1 MAEQKPVV
9 YLLRG
14 DDREGIESIL
24 RDFYQRLGAPDMAE
38 MNTTRL
44 EGKST
49 SLNDLRS
56 AALAMPFLTE
66 RRLVI
71 VEDALQP
78 YKGPGKQK
86 AQEELKT
93 LLDSLPQTTALVL
106 IIPDSRR
113 YKRGTFEWETLKG
126 KHWLMK
132 WVDAAKERAYVYD
145 CALPSEAEMVNWVR
159 TKAVEIGGSFSPEA
173 AKVLVDFVSN
183 NTQRASREIEKLL
196 TFVAFQRPVD
206 AQDVRELTSQDQQAN
221 IFDMVD
227 AIGSRDGQK
236 ALKLLHILLDEGDL
250 LQIFGMVTRQFRL
263 LIQAREI
270 LDSGGSEDGVR
281 SQLNLHPYVAQKMTL
296 QVQQFSLA
304 ALDDIYQQLLKID
317 VDGKSG
323 GMPVDLALDV
333 LIARLAS

>member
-1 MAEQKPVV
+1 MPDEKPIV

-14 DDREGIESIL
+14 DDREEIETKLS
-24 RDFYQRLGAPDMAE
+24 DFTQRLGTPDMAE

-44 EGKST
+44 QGKST
-49 SLNDLRS
+49 SLNDLRA

-71 VEDALQP
+71 VEDALAP
-78 YKGPGKQK
+78 YKGSGKQK
-86 AQEELKT
+86 TREELLA

-106 IIPDSRR
+106 ILPDSRR
-113 YKRGTFEWETLKG
+113 YRRGGYEWESLKDS
-126 KHWLMK
+126 HWMIK
-132 WVDAAKERAYVYD
+132 WAVNARPRALILD

-159 TKAVEIGGSFSPEA
+159 GKAVELGGSFSPGA
-173 AKVLVDFVSN
+173 AAILAEYVGN
-183 NTQRASREIEKLL
+183 NTQRATREIEKLL
-196 TFVAFQRPVD
+196 TYVAFQRPVD
-206 AQDVRELTSQDQQAN
+206 DDDVRRLTSQDQEGD
-221 IFDMVD
+221 IFGMVD
-227 AIGSRDGQK
+227 AIGSRNGK
-236 ALKLLHILLDEGDL
+236 EALRLLHILLEDGEL

-281 SQLNLHPYVAQKMTL
+281 SQLNLHPWVAQKVTA
-296 QVQQFSLA
+296 QARQFNLSG
-304 ALDDIYQQLLKID
+304 LDEIYQQLLKID

-333 LIARLAS
+333 LIARLAG

>member
-1 MAEQKPVV
+1 MPEEKPIV

-14 DDREGIESIL
+14 DDREEIESKL
-24 RDFYQRLGAPDMAE
+24 RDFYQRLGTPDMAE

-44 EGKST
+44 EGKAA
-49 SLNDLRS
+49 SLNNLRS

-71 VEDALQP
+71 VEDALAL

-86 AQEELKT
+86 NRKDLLA

-106 IIPDSRR
+106 VIPDSRR
-113 YKRGTFEWETLKG
+113 YRRGGYEWETLKDS
-126 KHWLMK
+126 HWIMK
-132 WVDAAKERAYVYD
+132 WVAAASPRALVLD
-145 CALPSEAEMVNWVR
+145 CALPSQSEMVNWVR
-159 TKAVEIGGSFSPEA
+159 GKAVELGGNFSPGA
-173 AKVLVDFVSN
+173 AAILAEYVGN
-183 NTQRASREIEKLL
+183 NTQRASREVEKLL
-196 TFVAFQRPVD
+196 TYVAFQRPVD
-206 AQDVRELTSQDQQAN
+206 DDDVRRLTSQDQEGD
-221 IFDMVD
+221 IFGMVD
-227 AIGSRDGQK
+227 ALGSRDGK
-236 ALKLLHILLDEGDL
+236 EALRLLHILLEEGEV

-270 LDSGGSEDGVR
+270 LDSGGSEDGIR
-281 SQLNLHPYVAQKMTL
+281 SQLSLHPWVAQKVTI
-296 QVQQFSLA
+296 QARQFSMS
-304 ALDDIYQQLLKID
+304 ALDNIYQHLLKID

>member
-1 MAEQKPVV
+1 MSEEKPIV

-14 DDREGIESIL
+14 DDREEIESKL
-24 RDFYQRLGAPDMAE
+24 SDFYQRLGTPDMAE

-71 VEDALQP
+71 VEDALAP
-78 YKGPGKQK
+78 YNGPGKQK
-86 AQEELKT
+86 AREDLLS

-106 IIPDSRR
+106 LIPDSRS
-113 YKRGTFEWETLKG
+113 YKRGEWVWETLTKN
-126 KHWLMK
+126 HWLMK
-132 WVDAAKERAYVYD
+132 WVDSAKGHAYVYD
-145 CALPSEAEMVNWVR
+145 CSLPTDAEMINWTR
-159 TKAVEIGGSFSPEA
+159 KKAVELGGSLSLDA
-173 AKVLVDFVSN
+173 AKVLAEYVGN
-183 NTQRASREIEKLL
+183 NTQRATREIEKLL
-196 TFVAFQRPVD
+196 TYVAFQRPVD
-206 AQDVRELTSQDQQAN
+206 DDDVHRLTSQDQEGD
-221 IFDMVD
+221 IFGMVD
-227 AIGSRDGQK
+227 ALGSRDGKK
-236 ALKLLHILLDEGDL
+236 AQRLLHILLEEGEV

-281 SQLNLHPYVAQKMTL
+281 SQLNLHPWVAQKVTA
-296 QVQQFSLA
+296 QARQFSLP
-304 ALDDIYQQLLKID
+304 ALDGIYQQLLKID
-317 VDGKSG
+317 LGGKSG

-333 LIARLAS
+333 LIARLAG